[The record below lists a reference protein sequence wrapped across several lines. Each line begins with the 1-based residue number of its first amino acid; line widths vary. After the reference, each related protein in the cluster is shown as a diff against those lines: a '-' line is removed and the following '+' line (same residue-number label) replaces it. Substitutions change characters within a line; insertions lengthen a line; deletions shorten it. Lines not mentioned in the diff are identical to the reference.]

1 MDTLPTLFQNSA
13 LFITSAALLG
23 VIVGSFLNVVIHR
36 LPIMLEKSW
45 RHDCEEFMGLQSQAE
60 APQPRFDLIYPHSHC
75 PQCHHPIRAY
85 ENIPVISYLWLGG
98 KCSQCKVNISL
109 RYPLIEILTAVI
121 SLAVAWTFGP
131 TWQTV
136 LGLGL
141 SWSLISLS
149 AIDIDRH
156 WLPDAIVLPLIWL
169 GLFLS
174 LFDIF
179 TDSRSSIIG
188 SIAGYL
194 SLWVIF
200 QTFKLL
206 TKKEGM
212 GYGDFKLLALFGA
225 WLGWQSLLL
234 IVLLSSLVGTV
245 VGIAMI
251 VGCKHDRTVPIPF
264 GPYLSMA
271 GWIALLWGDQI
282 TTSYF
287 HLVGIH

>member
-13 LFITSAALLG
+13 LFITGAALFGL
-23 VIVGSFLNVVIHR
+23 IVGSFLNVVIHR

-60 APQPRFDLIYPHSHC
+60 SPQPRFDLIYPHSHC
-75 PQCHHPIRAY
+75 PQCRHPIRAY

-174 LFDIF
+174 LFGFF

-188 SIAGYL
+188 TIAGYL

-245 VGIAMI
+245 VGIGMI

>member
-75 PQCHHPIRAY
+75 PQCRHPIRAY

-174 LFDIF
+174 LFGFF

-188 SIAGYL
+188 TIAGYL

-245 VGIAMI
+245 VGIGMI